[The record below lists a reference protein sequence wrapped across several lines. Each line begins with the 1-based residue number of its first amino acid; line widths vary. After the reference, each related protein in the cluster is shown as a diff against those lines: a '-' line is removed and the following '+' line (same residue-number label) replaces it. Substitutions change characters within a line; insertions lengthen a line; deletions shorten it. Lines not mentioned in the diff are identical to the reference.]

1 MASLV
6 RWLVGFDLTAIKVLL
21 IAPEA
26 SLAAAAKAVLAG
38 ETFDLVHAPRL
49 ESSFL
54 PALAAGGYDAVVID
68 VNDATATQ
76 AQLASLK
83 TVAPGLPTVVLGERF
98 DPVAAV
104 ELVKQGVQDFVLAAE
119 IGMPDRLATAIG
131 CAITR
136 SDQNYYDPLTGLP
149 NRLLLYDRLG
159 HAINH
164 AKRYDERLAVLF
176 FDLDRFKMINDTLGH
191 LAGDRLLKTVAG
203 RLSDGLRNS
212 DTVAR
217 LGGDEFVAVVANL
230 AKPVLAG
237 RIAEKTLAQ
246 LSEQIR
252 IGNDRFT
259 ISPSIG
265 IAVYPTDGE
274 NADELIKCADAAM
287 YQAKQQGGNRYMF
300 YRPDMNAES
309 NRRLGLAFALQGAIQ
324 RREFALHYQ
333 PQIDL
338 VTGNVV
344 SVEALIRW
352 HHPERGLVPP
362 DQFIPLAE
370 EFGLMESL
378 GEWVMQ
384 TACRQCR
391 IWRDDGLPAFRVAV
405 NLSAH
410 QFNQDGL
417 PEKILASLNEARLD
431 ADCLEVEL
439 TESSVMRD
447 PDSTRHM
454 LQGLSDLGVRISVDD
469 FGTGYSSLAYLKRFP
484 LDVLKI
490 DRSFVNDITEDPND
504 AAIVKTIIALA
515 ENLNLQVVAEG
526 VETRQQMD
534 FLRRHNCR
542 LAQGYYFGRPVPADE
557 LPSLLRQIE
566 AARAA

>member
-1 MASLV
+1 MVDS
-6 RWLVGFDLTAIKVLL
+6 DLNAIKVLL
-21 IAPEA
+21 VAPDA
-26 SLAAAAKAVLAG
+26 DLAAAAKAVLGGGA
-38 ETFDLVHAPRL
+38 FDLVHTPRL
-49 ESSFL
+49 TASHL
-54 PALAAGGYDAVVID
+54 PALAAGGYDAVVIGGTG
-68 VNDATATQ
+68 AAEMP
-76 AQLASLK
+76 AELAILK
-83 TVAPGLPTVVLGERF
+83 TVAPGVSTVVLSERF
-98 DPVAAV
+98 DPIATV
-104 ELVKQGVQDFVLAAE
+104 ELVRQGVQDIVRTDE
-119 IGMPDRLATAIG
+119 IGVPDRLATAIS

-149 NRLLLYDRLG
+149 NRLLLYDRLTQ
-159 HAINH
+159 AINH
-164 AKRYDERLAVLF
+164 AKRYDQQLAVLF
-176 FDLDRFKMINDTLGH
+176 FDLDRFKVINDTLGH
-191 LAGDRLLKTVAG
+191 QAGDRLLKTVAG
-203 RLSDGLRNS
+203 RLSDGMRDS

-230 AKPVLAG
+230 PKPVLAG

-259 ISPSIG
+259 VSPSIG

-274 NADELIKCADAAM
+274 NADELIRCADVAM
-287 YQAKQQGGNRYMF
+287 YQAKRQGGNRYMF

-338 VTGNVV
+338 LTGEVV

-378 GEWVMQ
+378 GEWVLK
-384 TACRQCR
+384 TACGQCR
-391 IWRDDGLPAFRVAV
+391 TWRDDGLPAFRVAV

-410 QFNQDGL
+410 QFNQDSL
-417 PEKILASLNEARLD
+417 PDRILASLNEARLD

-504 AAIVKTIIALA
+504 AAIVKTIISLA

-557 LPSLLRQIE
+557 LPALLRQIE
-566 AARAA
+566 ADRAA

>member
-1 MASLV
+1 MN
-6 RWLVGFDLTAIKVLL
+6 AIKVLL
-21 IAPEA
+21 VAPEA
-26 SLAAAAKAVLAG
+26 NLAAAAKAVLAQA
-38 ETFDLVHAPRL
+38 TFDLTHAVRL
-49 ESSFL
+49 EASSL
-54 PALAAGGYDAVVID
+54 PALAAGAYDAVVIG
-68 VNDATATQ
+68 VSDAASMH
-76 AQLASLK
+76 AELASLK
-83 TVAPGLPTVVLGERF
+83 AVAPGLPTVVLTERF
-98 DPVAAV
+98 DPIATV
-104 ELVKQGVQDFVLAAE
+104 ELVRQGVQDFLLAAE
-119 IGMPDRLATAIG
+119 VGLPDRLATAIG

-136 SDQNYYDPLTGLP
+136 SDQIYYDPLTGLP
-149 NRLLLYDRLG
+149 NRSLLYDRLNQ
-159 HAINH
+159 AINH
-164 AKRYDERLAVLF
+164 AKRYDEQLAVLF

-191 LAGDRLLKTVAG
+191 LAGDKLLKTVAD
-203 RLSDGLRNS
+203 RLADGLRDS

-230 AKPVLAG
+230 SKPVLAG
-237 RIAEKTLAQ
+237 RIAEKTLTQ
-246 LSEQIR
+246 LSDQIR
-252 IGNDRFT
+252 IGNERFT
-259 ISPSIG
+259 VSPSIG
-265 IAVYPTDGE
+265 IAVYPTDGDTAE
-274 NADELIKCADAAM
+274 ELIKSADAAM
-287 YQAKQQGGNRYMF
+287 YQAKRQGGNRYMF

-338 VTGNVV
+338 ITGNVV

-352 HHPERGLVPP
+352 HHPESGLIPP

-370 EFGLMESL
+370 EFGLMESV
-378 GEWVMQ
+378 GDWVIE
-384 TACRQCR
+384 TACQQCR
-391 IWRDDGLPAFRVAV
+391 TWRTDGLPPFRVAV

-410 QFNQDGL
+410 QFNQDGM
-417 PEKILASLNEARLD
+417 PDKILAALNEARLE

-454 LQGLSDLGVRISVDD
+454 LQGLSDLGIRISIDD

-490 DRSFVNDITEDPND
+490 DRSFVNDIADDPND

-515 ENLNLQVVAEG
+515 DSLNLQVVAEG

-534 FLRRHNCR
+534 FLRQHNCR

-557 LPSLLRQIE
+557 LPALLRQIE